1 MPTPFIN
8 HLTIAAHVKSRAKG
22 SNRVSQRWLDSPC
35 RCAATT
41 MPRMMAPVSRPFF
54 LFKTA

>member
-1 MPTPFIN
+1 MLTPFIN
-8 HLTIAAHVKSRAKG
+8 RLTIGAHVRSRAKG

-41 MPRMMAPVSRPFF
+41 HSLA
-54 LFKTA
+54 